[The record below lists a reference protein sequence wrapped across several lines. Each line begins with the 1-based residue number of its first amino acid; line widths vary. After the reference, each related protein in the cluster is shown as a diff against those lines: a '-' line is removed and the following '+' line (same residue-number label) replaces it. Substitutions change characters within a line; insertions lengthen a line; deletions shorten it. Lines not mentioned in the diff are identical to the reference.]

1 MLIIII
7 IRNCFVGFMDWC
19 GLCESAAM
27 VVLLLMSD
35 FEQGTWKGTAEVIG
49 CGWGESR

>member
-7 IRNCFVGFMDWC
+7 IIRNGFVGFMDWC

-27 VVLLLMSD
+27 VNVGLVAD
-35 FEQGTWKGTAEVIG
+35 VRFRAGDVERN
-49 CGWGESR
+49 C